1 MKLIIEYIFIF
12 WYNIIRQKFFKG
24 GFFIMKKGNVIVG
37 QSGGP
42 TSVINSSLAGV
53 FKAAKDN
60 GVDKI
65 YGMRNG
71 IQGLLENKYVDL
83 KECLKDGLDIELL
96 KRTPSSYL
104 GSCRFKLPEIS
115 ENEKLFKDIFAILEK
130 LDVKY
135 FFYIGGNDSMDTT
148 KKLSEY
154 AKSINSDI
162 RFMGVPKTIDNDL
175 AVTDHTP
182 GYGSAAKYIGSSI
195 KEIIR
200 DGLVYN
206 YPSITVV
213 EIMGRNA
220 GWLTAAAS
228 LAKSDDCEGVDMIC
242 LPEVPFDVDKFL
254 AKIEANKNRSQVVAI
269 SEGIKTKDGKYVCE
283 ASREN
288 VATDS
293 FGHKSLSG
301 TSQYLAELIKEKTGC
316 KTRSVEFSSLQR
328 CASHIASRTDV
339 EEAFIAGSKAVEAA
353 FNGETG
359 KVVIFER
366 ISTEPYQMITKIS
379 DVDKIANVEKK
390 VPLEWIINDGTDV
403 SDALTDYIKP
413 LIQGE
418 MTQIMVNGLPKHIV
432 LK

>member
-1 MKLIIEYIFIF
+1 
-12 WYNIIRQKFFKG
+12 
-24 GFFIMKKGNVIVG
+24 MKKGNVIVG

-115 ENEKLFKDIFAILEK
+115 ENEQLFKDIFAILEK

-228 LAKSDDCEGVDMIC
+228 FAKSDD
-242 LPEVPFDVDKFL
+242 
-254 AKIEANKNRSQVVAI
+254 
-269 SEGIKTKDGKYVCE
+269 
-283 ASREN
+283 
-288 VATDS
+288 
-293 FGHKSLSG
+293 
-301 TSQYLAELIKEKTGC
+301 
-316 KTRSVEFSSLQR
+316 
-328 CASHIASRTDV
+328 
-339 EEAFIAGSKAVEAA
+339 
-353 FNGETG
+353 
-359 KVVIFER
+359 
-366 ISTEPYQMITKIS
+366 
-379 DVDKIANVEKK
+379 
-390 VPLEWIINDGTDV
+390 
-403 SDALTDYIKP
+403 
-413 LIQGE
+413 
-418 MTQIMVNGLPKHIV
+418 
-432 LK
+432 